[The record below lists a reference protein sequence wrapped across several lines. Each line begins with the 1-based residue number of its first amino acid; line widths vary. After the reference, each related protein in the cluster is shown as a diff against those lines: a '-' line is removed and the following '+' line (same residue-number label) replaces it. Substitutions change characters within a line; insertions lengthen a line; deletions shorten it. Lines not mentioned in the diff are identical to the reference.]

1 MITNAKNKQLGA
13 EDIETKGEVQQFH
26 FAGSLKYQPQTITA
40 STREE
45 AEEKWIK
52 TRKKTN

>member
-1 MITNAKNKQLGA
+1 MITNAKNTAIRA

-45 AEEKWIK
+45 AEEKWLK
-52 TRKKTN
+52 TRKKIN